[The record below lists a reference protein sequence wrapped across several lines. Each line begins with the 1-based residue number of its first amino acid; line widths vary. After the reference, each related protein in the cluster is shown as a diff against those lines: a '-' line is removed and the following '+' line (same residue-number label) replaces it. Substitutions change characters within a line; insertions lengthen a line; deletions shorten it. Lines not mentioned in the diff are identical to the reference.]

1 MRLGCSYGAK
11 NRQPLDIPHYVLE
24 APGKRKEPGRPRK
37 RWRDDLD
44 SFLKHLHRV
53 AQNVVQRRSMGKD

>member
-24 APGKRKEPGRPRK
+24 APGKRKEPGK
-37 RWRDDLD
+37 TKEEMEGDLD
-44 SFLKHLHRV
+44 SFLKHLHPV